1 MTEKRSKLLYFDV
14 MKGFMIS
21 SVIIGHAFIIV
32 AGYMTSFD
40 EKLFF
45 SILSKILSPCV
56 FCFFYFFGYGQG
68 LKRIRSSSKKLKQ
81 RARSLFVSYCIW
93 SSFAWIA
100 FQLLGSEYNIVNNAK
115 GIFVDK
121 PFTLRYLSFLFS
133 FSGSW
138 QYYFIFIFIVS
149 MFFLYFFKNLSLKTL
164 KIYLILFSILQ
175 ATFFLMISIYLWNAP
190 GNPEKLKHLGL
201 FIYANPIVWSI
212 PLFWGYYRAAAK
224 KKPVAKIRSKWFYPL
239 CGLVYV
245 LAVSEIYILGE
256 KWDGY
261 YLLDQFT
268 FVTLINSMLM
278 IHVYDVIVRGLIK
291 KFDRETLLIG
301 FTGSMGRYSIIPFFV
316 HLPYQWFLYVLLT
329 QLTHLDLNPIPAF
342 FVLSAIGL
350 FLSYYAIK
358 LIELLPVKIKRLLMG
373 I

>member
-1 MTEKRSKLLYFDV
+1 MDKRNKLLYFDV
-14 MKGFMIS
+14 MKGFLIS
-21 SVIIGHAFIIV
+21 CVIIGHSFLIV
-32 AGYMTSFD
+32 AGYMTSVQ

-56 FCFFYFFGYGQG
+56 FCFFYFYGYGQG
-68 LKRIRSSSKKLKQ
+68 LKRVRSSSKKLKQ

-93 SSFAWIA
+93 SSFAWFS
-100 FQLLGSEYNIVNNAK
+100 FQLLGEEYNIINNAK
-115 GIFVDK
+115 GIFIDK

-149 MFFLYFFKNLSLKTL
+149 MFFLYLFKNLSLKTL
-164 KIYLILFSILQ
+164 KVYLILFSILQ
-175 ATFFLMISIYLWNAP
+175 GSFFIMISIYLWVGS
-190 GNPEKLKHLGL
+190 GNPDNLKRLGL

-212 PLFWGYYRAAAK
+212 PLFWGYYRAASK
-224 KKPVAKIRSKWFYPL
+224 KSAVAKIKSHWFYL
-239 CGLVYV
+239 LFSVVYTLTVIEIYV
-245 LAVSEIYILGE
+245 LGD
-256 KWDGY
+256 KWNGY

-268 FVTLINSMLM
+268 FFTLINSVLM
-278 IHVYDVIVRGLIK
+278 IHIYDIFIRRLVTRVDRDTFLI
-291 KFDRETLLIG
+291 R
-301 FTGSMGRYSIIPFFV
+301 FTGTMGRYSIIPFFV

-358 LIELLPVKIKRLLMG
+358 LIELLPVKFKRLLMG